1 MSQLVD
7 LLTKPFKDMTV
18 EELEKSISLMKKL
31 RHVPLDVATPKAARK
46 SNKERQLEDLI
57 NQLSPEQMSML
68 INKLKEE
75 AVNG

>member
-7 LLTKPFKDMTV
+7 LLTKPFKEMTV
-18 EELEKSISLMKKL
+18 DELEKSISLMKKL
-31 RHVPLDVATPKAARK
+31 RHVPIDPTPKAAKK

-57 NQLSPEQMSML
+57 NQLSPEQMAML
-68 INKLKEE
+68 VNKLKEE